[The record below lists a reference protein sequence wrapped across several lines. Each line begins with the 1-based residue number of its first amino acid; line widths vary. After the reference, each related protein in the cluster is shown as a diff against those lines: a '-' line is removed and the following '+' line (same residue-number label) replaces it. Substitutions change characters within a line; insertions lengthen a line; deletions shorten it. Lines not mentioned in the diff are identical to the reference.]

1 LTDAASGNRSP
12 RKLIV
17 SLVAP
22 PQLSDEEIRA
32 AEAEATF
39 TVQRALAAA
48 VALYLCK
55 DFALLSLAGSIA
67 PQWPKLTLT
76 SPTAPFAVDAVWKIF

>member
-1 LTDAASGNRSP
+1 MFGGF
-12 RKLIV
+12 
-17 SLVAP
+17 AP

-48 VALYLCK
+48 VALYL
-55 DFALLSLAGSIA
+55 S
-67 PQWPKLTLT
+67 
-76 SPTAPFAVDAVWKIF
+76 PFAVDAVWKIF

>member
-1 LTDAASGNRSP
+1 MGCSRPKYTTTKKLT
-12 RKLIV
+12 V
-17 SLVAP
+17 VLVAP

-48 VALYLCK
+48 VALYLCTS
-55 DFALLSLAGSIA
+55 SL
-67 PQWPKLTLT
+67 PP
-76 SPTAPFAVDAVWKIF
+76 